1 MILWRVFIAI
11 GCVLLSPLSQANS
24 SLGEVNIELRGNV
37 VDFTCAVV
45 AGDSNK
51 SVNLGTWPTK
61 QLHAAGDATQP
72 VSFSLKL
79 EGCPLGSASITFSGT
94 PAPGTALL
102 ALADTAMA
110 QKLAIEIRDGD
121 QRRLPLEQASKAVD
135 IDNNGN
141 ATLKFYANYI
151 ALADGVQPGLANAD
165 ATFLINYN

>member
-1 MILWRVFIAI
+1 MGISGADRILAFNMSVPFS
-11 GCVLLSPLSQANS
+11 VLTGRRYARDTLLDRTYATFNANR
-24 SLGEVNIELRGNV
+24 NR
-37 VDFTCAVV
+37 D
-45 AGDSNK
+45 GDNSWQTG
-51 SVNLGTWPTK
+51 VG
-61 QLHAAGDATQP
+61 GTQP
-72 VSFSLKL
+72 VAFSLKL
-79 EGCPLGSASITFSGT
+79 EGCPPGSASITFSGT